1 MYDDRFLFDYYFNAL
16 SVSGKD
22 GTLRNRMIGTE
33 AEGNVH
39 AKTGTLNG
47 VSALSGYIID
57 SDNEILIFFIV
68 MNGFGGSTK
77 PMHDVQDNFCVAL
90 AHYSR
95 K

>member
-1 MYDDRFLFDYYFNAL
+1 
-16 SVSGKD
+16 
-22 GTLRNRMIGTE
+22 MIGTE

-47 VSALSGYIID
+47 VSALTGYAVD

-68 MNGFGGSTK
+68 MNGYGGSAT
-77 PMHDVQDNFCVAL
+77 DVRKIQDDFCITL
-90 AHYSR
+90 AHFSR